1 MNDHIKLDWGSDG
14 IILSRCYPKDK
25 RCQSGTLS
33 RFRGG
38 TLLVVGTTVGTSMG
52 DDSSDDGG

>member
-1 MNDHIKLDWGSDG
+1 MDVVKK
-14 IILSRCYPKDK
+14 KDAK
-25 RCQSGTLS
+25 VGHCPVLG
-33 RFRGG
+33 GG